1 MHLRLS
7 LFFLKSAPG
16 GTPSSADKWALKT
29 TRTIELLCRK
39 ACTTVQT
46 RQVVAACANFEA
58 PSSQTD

>member
-16 GTPSSADKWALKT
+16 GSLSSADKWVVNT

-39 ACTTVQT
+39 ACTLVQA
-46 RQVVAACANFEA
+46 RRAVAACANFEA
-58 PSSQTD
+58 PSSRTG

>member
-16 GTPSSADKWALKT
+16 ETLSSADKWAVST
-29 TRTIELLCRK
+29 TRTIGLFTLT

-46 RQVVAACANFEA
+46 REGVTVWANFEA
-58 PSSQTD
+58 LSSRTD